1 MPDVPSQARVVIV
14 GGGIAGASTAYHLT
28 KLGISDVVLLEQGKL
43 TCGTTW
49 HAAGLVG
56 QTRATRNATRMS
68 QYGIE
73 LYATLEAETGLATG
87 WKQCGSLNVFKTP
100 ERLKLSRRQMARAK
114 SFGIAFEFISPAE
127 AQKIAPILRTDD
139 LSGAVWIPGDGK
151 ANPTDLTQSLAKGAR
166 MRGARIVEG
175 AKVTGVKLMN
185 GRVAGVVWTSAEGAG
200 AIACETLV
208 NCGGQ
213 WARELGR
220 RSGVNVPLYAAEHF
234 YIVTD
239 KIAGVTPQLPV
250 IRDPDGFIYYK
261 EEVGGLVMGGFEPVA
276 KPWNVAP
283 IPDGFE
289 FQLLP
294 EDWDQFEILIRNAI
308 HRTPCLETAQ
318 VKLLLNGPESFT
330 LDGNFILGE
339 APEVGGYFV
348 CAGFNSAGIA
358 NSGGAGRLVAEWI
371 AGGEAPI
378 DLWDVDIRRFA
389 PFHANRR
396 HLADRTVESLG
407 LHYAMRWPREELAT
421 VRPLRR
427 SPLYDRLRAKGAVF
441 GTKLNW
447 ERANYFL
454 PPGAAPAPYT
464 LETPAWLP
472 HVLEEQRACRADVV
486 VFDQTSFSKFV
497 LKGRDA
503 LAVLQRLCANEID
516 VAVGRMVYT
525 AMLNERGGFESDLT
539 ITRLAPDT
547 FFILTGSAQATR
559 DASWIERHIGAG
571 EFAALVDV
579 TSAYSVISLMGP
591 RSEALLRTLGPDDLT
606 RSALPFSMTAEID
619 AGYARVRAARMSYVG
634 GPGYEMVVPSDQC
647 VTLYDALVDAGAPF
661 GLKDAGYNTID
672 ALRIEAGRR
681 AWGAELSPDE
691 TPLEAGLG
699 YAVKLDKPADFI
711 GRDALL
717 RQQAAGLRK
726 RLVLFT
732 FDDPT
737 VYPWGGEPILME
749 GRNVGELTSAGYS
762 RKYGRAVA
770 MGYARAVPDAGPL
783 SDDVLLGARYEVDI
797 ANDITTVTPHLA
809 PPQSTA

>member
-1 MPDVPSQARVVIV
+1 MNVPTTARVVVI
-14 GGGIAGASTAYHLT
+14 GGGIAGCSTAYHLA
-28 KLGISDVVLLEQGKL
+28 KLGVRDVVLLEQGKL

-68 QYGIE
+68 RYGIE
-73 LYATLEAETGLATG
+73 LYSSLEAETGLATG
-87 WKQCGSLNVFKTP
+87 WKQCGSLNVFRTK
-100 ERLKLSRRQMARAK
+100 ERLTLSQRQMARAR
-114 SFGIAFEFISPAE
+114 SFGIEFEFIAPDE
-127 AQKIAPILRTDD
+127 AGAMAPILRTDD

-166 MRGARIVEG
+166 MRGAAIFEG
-175 AKVTGVKLMN
+175 AKVTGVTLVN
-185 GRVAGVVWTSAEGAG
+185 GHVAGVEWSAEGSAG
-200 AIACETLV
+200 AIACETIV

-239 KIAGVTPQLPV
+239 KIDGVAPNLPV

-276 KPWNVAP
+276 KPWNVSP

-294 EDWDQFEILIRNAI
+294 EDWDQFEVLMTNAI
-308 HRTPCLETAQ
+308 HRTPCLTTAQ
-318 VKLLLNGPESFT
+318 VKMLLNGPESFT

-339 APEVGGYFV
+339 APEVRGYFV

-371 AGGEAPI
+371 VGGEAPV

-407 LHYAMRWPREELAT
+407 LHYAMRWPREELVTA
-421 VRPLRR
+421 RPLRR
-427 SPLYDRLRAKGAVF
+427 SPLYDRLKAKGAVF

-454 PPGAAPAPYT
+454 PAGAAPAPYT

-472 HVLEEQRACRADVV
+472 YVLEEQRACREDVV

-503 LAVLQRLCANEID
+503 LAVLQRLCANDID
-516 VAVGRMVYT
+516 VPVGRMVYT
-525 AMLNERGGFESDLT
+525 AMLNTRGGFESDLT
-539 ITRLAPDT
+539 VTRLARDT
-547 FFILTGSAQATR
+547 FFILTGSGQATR
-559 DASWIERHIGAG
+559 DAAWIERHIAEA

-591 RSEALLRTLGPDDLT
+591 KSEGLLRKLGPDDLSKT
-606 RSALPFSMTAEID
+606 GLPFSMTAEID
-619 AGYARVRAARMSYVG
+619 VGLARVRAARMSYVG
-634 GPGYEMVVPSDQC
+634 GPGYEMVVPTDQC
-647 VTLYDALVDAGAPF
+647 ATLYDALTDRGGDF
-661 GLKDAGYNTID
+661 GLKDAGYYTID
-672 ALRIEAGRR
+672 ALRVEAGRR

-691 TPLEAGLG
+691 TPFEAGLTYAVDFEKPAAFIGREALLAQLEAG
-699 YAVKLDKPADFI
+699 V
-711 GRDALL
+711 
-717 RQQAAGLRK
+717 RK
-726 RLVLFT
+726 RLVMFT
-732 FDDPT
+732 FDDRDAF
-737 VYPWGGEPILME
+737 PWGGEPILMD
-749 GRNVGELTSAGYS
+749 GRNVGELTSVGYS
-762 RKYGRAVA
+762 RQHGRAIG
-770 MGYARAVPDAGPL
+770 MGYARAAPDGPAL
-783 SDDVLLGARYEVDI
+783 TDEAILGARYQVDI
-797 ANDITTVTPHLA
+797 ASDLFAVTPHMQLR
-809 PPQSTA
+809 